1 MSHKFLNDKRA
12 LSLEDI
18 GARAGIS
25 RSTVS
30 RVVNNDPKVSS
41 ATRAK
46 VLQVIEEIGYTPNLA
61 ARALVTKRTQVIGV
75 LIPQRLS
82 TIFNEPYYFPALL
95 HGIASVVNARDYSTM
110 LWVEEDKDDPRRLY
124 ERIIM
129 NRLIDGL
136 VIVSLSHKSAII
148 EKLAHVDLSI
158 VFTERPPR
166 ELERHAYVSIDNA
179 DAFRQLVQHLLR
191 LGRKRIGTVTGD
203 MTNSDAIERLAGY
216 RSALDGTGIPYDPS
230 LVIDGDFSRQSGYY
244 AAHTL
249 VTRGVDA
256 IVAANDQAAL
266 GVLDALSEL
275 GRCVPDEIAVTG
287 FDDLPAAAHSSPALT
302 TVRQP
307 VLERGARAAQLLLDL
322 IEGVEHNTR
331 HVLLPTELVVRMS
344 CGAHL
349 PSGTAR

>member
-18 GARAGIS
+18 GARAGVS

-148 EKLAHVDLSI
+148 EKLAHVDL
-158 VFTERPPR
+158 
-166 ELERHAYVSIDNA
+166 
-179 DAFRQLVQHLLR
+179 
-191 LGRKRIGTVTGD
+191 
-203 MTNSDAIERLAGY
+203 
-216 RSALDGTGIPYDPS
+216 
-230 LVIDGDFSRQSGYY
+230 
-244 AAHTL
+244 
-249 VTRGVDA
+249 
-256 IVAANDQAAL
+256 
-266 GVLDALSEL
+266 
-275 GRCVPDEIAVTG
+275 
-287 FDDLPAAAHSSPALT
+287 
-302 TVRQP
+302 
-307 VLERGARAAQLLLDL
+307 
-322 IEGVEHNTR
+322 
-331 HVLLPTELVVRMS
+331 
-344 CGAHL
+344 
-349 PSGTAR
+349 